1 MLIERMMLLK
11 RAVYTSDESKNS
23 RFLILCFV
31 EIIGIAIGS
40 YLAVHYESNEFLR
53 KYFCAELY
61 GGKALEIFGSSV
73 LILTIFLGT
82 AFFLGLFAL
91 GQPLGIVLLMCMGG
105 KLGCSIALLY
115 SEKGI
120 NAVPA
125 VLLLYLPRT
134 AAVSVVAL
142 LATRE
147 VFRNSSYLLRSMLG
161 TADPPNLKSF
171 CIRFLVLFAAA
182 LIISAFESLLNYFF
196 GGFVL

>member
-11 RAVYTSDESKNS
+11 RAVYTLDESKNS

-91 GQPLGIVLLMCMGG
+91 GQPLGIVLLMCMGETWMFYSFAVFRKRDQCCTCCAFALFTENCG
-105 KLGCSIALLY
+105 SICCSFACNKGSFSKFFLSAEEHAWY
-115 SEKGI
+115 GRSAESEKF
-120 NAVPA
+120 
-125 VLLLYLPRT
+125 LHK
-134 AAVSVVAL
+134 VSC
-142 LATRE
+142 
-147 VFRNSSYLLRSMLG
+147 
-161 TADPPNLKSF
+161 SF
-171 CIRFLVLFAAA
+171 CRGIDNLCV
-182 LIISAFESLLNYFF
+182 
-196 GGFVL
+196 